1 MKSGLLIFLLASIQ
15 TFTLAQG
22 EEIEFDRDYTSLLT
36 SKIWKAGDERELV
49 TLYKFNAGGTFFNTV
64 ILGAEFARLLGY
76 QTTDSMGK
84 WEWISH
90 DTFTMQRT
98 QTIINGE
105 MKDLNPEPYHKAVH
119 RIQQIDLQM
128 IKGVSYNILENEDSE
143 YVYPFK
149 WVVKE

>member
-1 MKSGLLIFLLASIQ
+1 MRISFLSVFIFLGFHILS
-15 TFTLAQG
+15 FAQG
-22 EEIEFDRDYTSLLT
+22 VEFEKDYTSLLT
-36 SKIWKAGDERELV
+36 SKIWKSGDEKEMVSL
-49 TLYKFNAGGTFFNTV
+49 LKFNADGTFFNTV
-64 ILGAEFARLLGY
+64 ILGAEFAKLLGY
-76 QTTDSMGK
+76 QTKDSMGK

-128 IKGVSYNILENEDSE
+128 VRGISYNILEKEDSE